1 MKTTNDN
8 SRCLLLTD
16 PTACVTYLAEI
27 SGEWPSMRI
36 IRNIKPEGIRCP
48 VSCYPYSED
57 TLIVTDVDQQSPA
70 VHFVVIEEEARKIF
84 SFQNNH
90 FSFKFPFDV
99 WESNGSVFVTDN
111 ERHCV
116 FNIDVEEGSMAQVI
130 GVYDD
135 AGEEDGPIEIA
146 KLSHPSGIAVRGS
159 VIYIADH
166 PREYQLR

>member
-1 MKTTNDN
+1 M
-8 SRCLLLTD
+8 
-16 PTACVTYLAEI
+16 
-27 SGEWPSMRI
+27 
-36 IRNIKPEGIRCP
+36 
-48 VSCYPYSED
+48 D

-70 VHFVVIEEEARKIF
+70 IHFVTVEEEEARKIF

-90 FSFKFPFDV
+90 FNFKLPFGTY
-99 WESNGSVFVTDN
+99 ESNGSVFVTDN

-116 FNIDVEEGSMAQVI
+116 FNVDVEAGSMAPVT

-159 VIYIADH
+159 VIYIAEH
-166 PREYQLR
+166 P